1 MCGIVGILRRD
12 RQPVDRGLLKAM
24 TDTLAHRGP
33 DGEGMYLVGAVGLG
47 HRRLAII
54 DVEGGTQPMASEDG
68 SAWISY
74 NGEVYNFRELRTEL
88 KALGHQFRTSSDTEV
103 VLAAYRSWGPEC
115 VRKLRGMFA
124 FAIWDSARR
133 QLLLARDRLGIK
145 PLVYAW
151 DGRSLR
157 FASEIKA
164 ILEDPAVP
172 RELDRDALLEYFTYL
187 SVPAPRTIFRGIEKL
202 PPASYL
208 LCSLDRG
215 EPEIHRYWDL
225 DMTPNHGLREA
236 EWIESLDHSLRE
248 AVRSHLVSDV
258 PVGAFLS
265 GGLDSSSVV
274 AYMAQASAGRIKTFS
289 IGFDEAEF
297 DELTYA
303 RQVAAR
309 YGTDH
314 FEMVVK
320 PDVMGVLPRLTQQ
333 FDEPFGDASAVP
345 TYCVARITR
354 DHVTVALSGDGG
366 DESFAGYRRYAE
378 AMTWHRRMDVPP
390 LSVAK
395 PLLRLVAA
403 ALPARARGHDFIEVL
418 GLDPL
423 TRYHRMMSH
432 QRPSSLAALLAP
444 DVAASTTARIRPD
457 EFVRLAGKG
466 TTKDYLSTLQ
476 YLDIQQYLPEDI
488 LTKVDRTTM
497 LTSLEARVP
506 LLDHVLLEHV
516 ATMPSGLK
524 FRDGVGKY
532 ILKQVMRPHLP
543 GDILSRRKMGFGVPL
558 AKWFRKDLRDFTRG
572 ILSEP
577 RTRQRGVLN
586 PETVESLFQRHLSGH
601 RDYSAQLWSIICF
614 ELWCRT
620 WWDR

>member
-1 MCGIVGILRRD
+1 MCGIAGILRRD
-12 RQPVDRGLLKAM
+12 QVPVDCDILRRM
-24 TDTLAHRGP
+24 TGILAHRGP
-33 DGEGMYLVGAVGLG
+33 DGEGFHVAGPVGLG

-54 DVEGGTQPMASEDG
+54 DVEGGAQPMASEDG

-88 KALGHQFRTSSDTEV
+88 EARGHRFRTASDTEV
-103 VLAAYRSWGPEC
+103 VLAAYGSWGPEC
-115 VRKLRGMFA
+115 VTRLRGMFA
-124 FAIWDSARR
+124 FAIWDAGRR
-133 QLLLARDRLGIK
+133 QVLLARDRLGIK

-151 DGRSLR
+151 DGCSLW

-164 ILEDPAVP
+164 ILQDPAVP

-187 SVPAPRTIFRGIEKL
+187 AVPSPLTIFRGIRKL

-208 LCSLDRG
+208 LCSLDGG
-215 EPEIHRYWDL
+215 EPQVHRYWDL
-225 DMTPNHGLREA
+225 HMAPNGSLRESD
-236 EWIESLDHSLRE
+236 WIDSLDHALRE
-248 AVRSHLVSDV
+248 AVKSHLVSDV

-265 GGLDSSSVV
+265 GGLDSSGVV
-274 AYMAQASAGRIKTFS
+274 AYMAQESVGRVKTFS
-289 IGFDEAEF
+289 IGFDEADF
-297 DELTYA
+297 DELGYA

-309 YGTDH
+309 YGTQH

-320 PDVMGVLPRLTQQ
+320 PDVMGVLPRLSWQ
-333 FDEPFGDASAVP
+333 FDEPFADASAVP

-378 AMTWHRRMDVPP
+378 AMTLHRRMDAGL
-390 LSVAK
+390 LSIAK

-403 ALPARARGHDFIEVL
+403 ALPSEARGHDFVEIR

-423 TRYHRMMSH
+423 ARYHRMMSY
-432 QRPSSLAALLAP
+432 QRSASLAALLAP
-444 DVAASTTARIRPD
+444 DVTANATARVSP
-457 EFVRLAGKG
+457 EAFARLAGESG
-466 TTKDYLSTLQ
+466 TTDYLSTLQ
-476 YLDIQQYLPEDI
+476 YLDIRQYLPEDI

-506 LLDHVLLEHV
+506 LLDHVLMEH
-516 ATMPSGLK
+516 AAAIPSELK
-524 FRDGVGKY
+524 FRDGAGKH

-558 AKWFRKDLRDFTRG
+558 AKWFRKELRDFTG
-572 ILSEP
+572 EILSDS

-586 PETVESLFQRHLSGH
+586 LETVDRLLEGHLEGQ

-614 ELWCRT
+614 ELWCRA